1 MDIFSVFSFAGG
13 LGLFLFGMNVLGEA
27 IGRQAG
33 GRMKSV
39 LGRIAS
45 NRVVGLTLGAGVTAV
60 IQSSGATTV
69 MILGFVN
76 SGLMSLADSVA
87 PIFGA
92 NIGTTATAWLLALT
106 DISGESVLLRLLN
119 PDSFVP
125 VLAFIG
131 AVLLVF
137 CKTDRR
143 RDAGMM
149 LLGFAVLMFGMG
161 AMSDAMAPLR
171 DSELFRELLTV
182 LDNPLLG
189 ILAGFA
195 VAAILQSSSAAVG
208 IVQAAAVT
216 GAVTIANALPIIMG
230 VNIGAGIIVMVA
242 AMGKNRDAHRAAW
255 VYMIHNVVTMLL
267 WLAALLIVEAAG
279 GADWLYAPVHA
290 FNIALLHTCYKAAGA
305 AVQLPFV
312 DQLLWLTGRIIR
324 PTAEEQTFALL
335 DEDFLK
341 TPPLAVSR
349 CSELTNEMAELTLRE
364 FRLAAGAVRSYDA
377 AAARE
382 VREMEDRIDMY
393 EDKIGNYISK
403 LSASRLNQRDSRE
416 VTKLMYGISDF
427 ERISDHA
434 RNIMESGEELDQKD
448 IALTEEAAAE
458 LEVLFRAVEDSLAL
472 AAEAFIREDRETAR
486 RAETMEQV
494 VDDLRNALRDR
505 HIERQKQGEYSTTM
519 GFVLTDLLTDLERI
533 SDHCSNIAV
542 SVLEMRHS
550 EYEPHRYEARLKA
563 NNADYARLYKE
574 FSEKYRV

>member
-1 MDIFSVFSFAGG
+1 MDIFSLFTFAGG
-13 LGLFLFGMNVLGEA
+13 LGLFLYGMNVLGEA

-33 GRMKSV
+33 GRMKTA

-45 NRVVGLTLGAGVTAV
+45 NRVAGLTLGAGVTAV

-143 RDAGMM
+143 KDAGIM
-149 LLGFAVLMFGMG
+149 LLGFAVLMFGMD
-161 AMSDAMAPLR
+161 AMSGAMAPLR
-171 DSELFRELLTV
+171 DSALFRELLTV
-182 LDNPLLG
+182 LDNPFLG

-255 VYMIHNVVTMLL
+255 VYMLHNIVTMLL
-267 WLAALLIVEAAG
+267 WLAALLIIEAAG
-279 GADWLYAPVHA
+279 GADRLYAPINA

-305 AVQLPFV
+305 VVQMPFI

-335 DEDFLK
+335 DEGFLK
-341 TPPLAVSR
+341 TPPLAVAR

-364 FRLAAGAVRSYDA
+364 FRLAAGAVRKYDA
-377 AAARE
+377 SAAKE
-382 VREMEDRIDMY
+382 VREMEDRIDLY
-393 EDKIGNYISK
+393 EDKIGNYLSK
-403 LSASRLNQRDSRE
+403 LSAKSLNQRDSRE
-416 VTKLMYGISDF
+416 VTKLLYGISDF
-427 ERISDHA
+427 ERISDHVM
-434 RNIMESGEELDQKD
+434 NVMESGEELDEKG
-448 IALTEEAAAE
+448 IALTAETTAE
-458 LEVLFRAVEDSLAL
+458 LEVLLHAVEDSVSLAT
-472 AAEAFIREDRETAR
+472 EAFIREDRETAR

-494 VDDLRNALRDR
+494 VDDLRNELRDR
-505 HIERQKQGEYSTTM
+505 HIERQKRGEYSTTL

-563 NNADYARLYKE
+563 DNADYARLYRE